1 MNARLQSDSR
11 YFLVG
16 ITMDTAVKQG
26 TRKGRP
32 NYSMEFKRRL
42 AVAACAPNV
51 SVSKLALEHEVNAN
65 MVFKWRRQYRAG
77 LLGTDAGAA
86 FLPVAVQMAQGGG
99 LAQVTC
105 QASAPEVG
113 GGHIEILI
121 GSAVVRV
128 MGKVDAQLLRT
139 VVQSLRP

>member
-1 MNARLQSDSR
+1 
-11 YFLVG
+11 
-16 ITMDTAVKQG
+16 MDTAVKQG

-77 LLGTDAGAA
+77 LLGAEAGTT
-86 FLPVAVQMAQGGG
+86 FLPVAVKMVPVGEPAP
-99 LAQVTC
+99 VTTE
-105 QASAPEVG
+105 ASRPEVSG
-113 GGHIEILI
+113 GTIEIVI
-121 GSAVVRV
+121 GDAVVRV
-128 MGKVDAQLLRT
+128 QGKVDARLLRT